1 MLQEPS
7 TYTFVWESTQM
18 SHTQIWDGEGCGTP
32 RGGALVVNNSF
43 PQEREK

>member
-1 MLQEPS
+1 MVQEPS
-7 TYTFVWESTQM
+7 TYTFVRESK
-18 SHTQIWDGEGCGTP
+18 QIWDGEGCGTP